1 MQDEVDPRCWQNN
14 PKIAAWLQQNGMN
27 VTQLY
32 GYFEL
37 KISDILHKAGKQMM
51 AWDDVFEKAPEAVQP
66 GDVVHAWR
74 SPAIAE
80 AAVAKGIDVVTSH
93 GYYLTAGDGVDVD

>member
-51 AWDDVFEKAPEAVQP
+51 AWDDVFEKAP
-66 GDVVHAWR
+66 WR
-74 SPAIAE
+74 RCSQAMWCMRGVRQQSPRR
-80 AAVAKGIDVVTSH
+80 
-93 GYYLTAGDGVDVD
+93 L

>member
-1 MQDEVDPRCWQNN
+1 
-14 PKIAAWLQQNGMN
+14 MN
-27 VTQLY
+27 LNMNMSM
-32 GYFEL
+32 
-37 KISDILHKAGKQMM
+37 ISILSHQVEPPGGFPM
-51 AWDDVFEKAPEAVQP
+51 KAPGAVQP